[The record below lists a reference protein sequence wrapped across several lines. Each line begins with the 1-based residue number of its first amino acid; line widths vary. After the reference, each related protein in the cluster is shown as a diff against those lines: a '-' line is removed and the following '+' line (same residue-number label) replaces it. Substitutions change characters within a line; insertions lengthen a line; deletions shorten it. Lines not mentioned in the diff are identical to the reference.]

1 VLYTNIFDIGL
12 CHHYIWSALFLKND
26 LSMPNLSASKKSMR
40 QSLKAKERNYKTR
53 ADLKKAVKDVLKA
66 AKGDKAAA
74 VTMLPKAFSV
84 IDTAM
89 KKNIIHKNNAARKK
103 SLLARATA

>member
-1 VLYTNIFDIGL
+1 
-12 CHHYIWSALFLKND
+12 
-26 LSMPNLSASKKSMR
+26 MPNLSASKKSMR
-40 QSLKAKERNYKTR
+40 QSLKAKVRNYKTR
-53 ADLKKAVKDVLKA
+53 ADLKKAVKDVLKV
-66 AKGDKAAA
+66 AKDSGKAAA
-74 VTMLPKAFSV
+74 IAMLPKAFSV